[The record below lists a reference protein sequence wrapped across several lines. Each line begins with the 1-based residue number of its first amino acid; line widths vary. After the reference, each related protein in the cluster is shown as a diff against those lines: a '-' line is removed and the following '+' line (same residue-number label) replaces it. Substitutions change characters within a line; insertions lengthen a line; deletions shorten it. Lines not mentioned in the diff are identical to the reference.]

1 MPSLVGIGNSQ
12 VPTNAMLGGMAYQDT
27 HNTSIV
33 SADINDISAIKGS
46 VRKTAV
52 SVFVYNTAD
61 DSDGG
66 AWRHRCTNT
75 SWYNMELG
83 TRHRGHRR
91 EFPSVAVIVLEAGG
105 ATPGTHVDFVVY
117 DGDDPSFPMWMT
129 SRFAISTSGNNW
141 GSIVAK
147 NGWIVHGRT
156 NNGIGIYDFI
166 NDTVTVHNHAH
177 RHRYHKISKAITGH
191 TQGLAEK
198 SWASATGFAIQGEYI
213 LDLDIGVPAGSKIDP
228 ISKMPIPSI
237 FIGNSGSGGGSDGWT
252 LIRSDGTTAT
262 QGTGSGTNSNGRHGS
277 NARFILNDMAVFAG
291 KNTYS
296 SSDRHSNAYE
306 IVTRHHGFPK
316 THHNAY
322 IDFVDNG
329 SDGNRANQIN
339 FYGNFNAGDIS
350 GGSCAIDE
358 NEFATTLSTN
368 ANSLVKYWI
377 RKDKIRASMISVT
390 TDEYCTGWMPGE
402 ARNAHCIDTTTGTIS
417 GNNTAL
423 DRGQHAAH
431 MNVTGT
437 ITKERVAT
445 GSDLV
450 SFGGFSSGN
459 NIRGD
464 ASGSPGTGDF
474 CVQAWV
480 RSPDSQPSGNYFH
493 LWSQGTTATGGQSSG
508 TGFVLKC
515 LSSSNGLQWYPYSGD
530 NNNQGIDHSLCI
542 QRYGAWAHVAVGR
555 DGGVWK
561 LYINGELRD
570 TGASDSDNKSDVYVT
585 IGLGLSQTTE
595 HLSPAP
601 KVALVRFNTGFM
613 PNVEMFEKIYR
624 DELPLFEEDAKCT
637 IYGNSNLIKGM
648 DYDKSTSLLHV
659 GTGGGR
665 SDFRGFNRI
674 NNTTTAVTHNISA
687 AAGIIAEQ

>member
-1 MPSLVGIGNSQ
+1 MPNLVGIGNSQ

-46 VRKTAV
+46 VGKTAV

-91 EFPSVAVIVLEAGG
+91 EFPSVAVIVMEAGG
-105 ATPGTHVDFVVY
+105 DTPGTHVDYVIY

-177 RHRYHKISKAITGH
+177 RHRYHKISKAITGYNVD
-191 TQGLAEK
+191 AEK
-198 SWASATGFAIQGEYI
+198 SWESATGYSIQGENV
-213 LDLDIGVPAGSKIDP
+213 LDVAIGVPAGSKIDP
-228 ISKMPIPSI
+228 ISKMPIPSL
-237 FIGNSGSGGGSDGWT
+237 FIGSGGGGGGAAGWT
-252 LIRSDGTTAT
+252 LMRSDGSTVG
-262 QGTGSGTNSNGRHGS
+262 QGEGSGTDSNGRFGA
-277 NARFILNDMAVFAG
+277 NACFILNDMAVFAG

-296 SSDRHSNAYE
+296 GSDRHSNAYE

-329 SDGNRANQIN
+329 SDGGRGNQVN
-339 FYGNFNAGDIS
+339 WYGNFNTGDRP
-350 GGSCAIDE
+350 GTSCAIDE
-358 NEFATTLSTN
+358 NEFATGQSTN
-368 ANSLVKYWI
+368 ASTLTRYWI
-377 RKDKIRASMISVT
+377 RKDNIRASMISAT
-390 TDEYCTGWMPGE
+390 TNEFITGWMPGE
-402 ARNAHCIDTTTGTIS
+402 IRNVHCADTTTGTIS
-417 GNNTAL
+417 GTNGGI
-423 DRGQHAAH
+423 DRGQFGEHF
-431 MNVTGT
+431 NVTGT
-437 ITKERVAT
+437 ITKEKVANN
-445 GSDLV
+445 SDLV
-450 SFGGFSSGN
+450 CFSGWSSSN
-459 NIRGD
+459 NLRGD
-464 ASGSPGTGDF
+464 VHSGTGTGDF
-474 CVQAWV
+474 YLQAWV
-480 RSPDSQPSGNYFH
+480 RSPDSQPSGTYFH
-493 LWSQGTTATGGQSSG
+493 LWSQGTTGTGGQSSG
-508 TGFVLKC
+508 SGWVLKC
-515 LSSSNGLQWYPYSGD
+515 GAQSDGLRWYPYSGD
-530 NNNQGIDHSLCI
+530 SSDQGIDWTKCV
-542 QRYGAWAHVAVGR
+542 QKYGSWAHIVIGR

-561 LYINGELRD
+561 IYINGDLRD
-570 TGASDSDNKSDVYVT
+570 TGNSDSDNKSDKYVT
-585 IGLGLSQTTE
+585 MGIGLSQTGE

-601 KVALVRFNTGFM
+601 KVALVRYGTGAF
-613 PNVEMFEKIYR
+613 PNAEMVEKIYR
-624 DELPLFEEDAKCT
+624 DELPLFEENAKCL
-637 IYGNSNLIKGM
+637 IYGSSNNITGM
-648 DYDKSTSLLHV
+648 DYDKSTGLLHV
-659 GTGGGR
+659 GTSSGR

>member
-46 VRKTAV
+46 IRKTAV
-52 SVFVYNTAD
+52 SVFVYNTSD

-91 EFPSVAVIVLEAGG
+91 EFPSVAVIVLESGG

-129 SRFAISTSGNNW
+129 SRFCISTSGNNA

-147 NGWIVHGRT
+147 NGWIVHGRN

-166 NDTVTVHNHAH
+166 NDTVTVHNHVH
-177 RHRYHKISKAITGH
+177 RHRYHKISKAITGFNVD
-191 TQGLAEK
+191 AEK
-198 SWASATGFAIQGEYI
+198 SWESATGYALQGEYI

-237 FIGNSGSGGGSDGWT
+237 FIGCSGNGGGSDGWT
-252 LIRSDGTTAT
+252 LIRSDGSTAN
-262 QGTGSGTNSNGRHGS
+262 QGTGSGTNSNGRHGA
-277 NARFILNDMAVFAG
+277 NARFILNDMAIFAG

-296 SSDRHSNAYE
+296 SSDRHSNVYE

-322 IDFVDNG
+322 IDLVDNG
-329 SDGNRANQIN
+329 SDGGRANQLN
-339 FYGNFNAGDIS
+339 FYGNFNAGDIA

-377 RKDKIRASMISVT
+377 RKDNIRASMISVMT
-390 TDEYCTGWMPGE
+390 TDWFTGWMPGE
-402 ARNAHCIDTTTGTIS
+402 IRNVYCADTIAGTIS
-417 GNNTAL
+417 GTDGGV
-423 DRGQHAAH
+423 DRGQFGEHF
-431 MNVTGT
+431 NVTGT
-437 ITKERVAT
+437 ITKEKVANN
-445 GSDLV
+445 SDLV
-450 SFGGFSSGN
+450 CFSGWSSGN
-459 NIRGD
+459 NLRGD
-464 ASGSPGTGDF
+464 VHSGTGTGDF
-474 CVQAWV
+474 CLQAWV
-480 RSPDSQPSGNYFH
+480 RSQDSQPSGNYFH
-493 LWSQGTTATGGQSSG
+493 MWSQGSTGTGGQSSG
-508 TGFVLKC
+508 SGWVLKC
-515 LSSSNGLQWYPYSGD
+515 YAQSDGLRWYPYSGD
-530 NNNQGIDHSLCI
+530 SGNQGIDSAICV
-542 QRYGAWAHVAVGR
+542 QKYGTWAHVAVGR

-561 LYINGELRD
+561 LYINGVLRD
-570 TGASDSDNKSDVYVT
+570 TGNSDSDNKSDTYVT
-585 IGLGLSQTTE
+585 MGLGLSQTGE

-601 KVALVRFNTGFM
+601 KVALVRYTTGKM
-613 PNVEMFEKIYR
+613 PNAEMFEKIYR

-637 IYGNSNLIKGM
+637 IYGSSNLVKGM
-648 DYDKSTSLLHV
+648 DYDKTTGLLHV
-659 GTGGGR
+659 GTNSGR

-674 NNTTTAVTHNISA
+674 NNTTTAVASHISA

>member
-83 TRHRGHRR
+83 TRDRGHRR
-91 EFPSVAVIVLEAGG
+91 EFPSVAVIVMEAGG
-105 ATPGTHVDFVVY
+105 ATPGTHVDFVIY

-166 NDTVTVHNHAH
+166 HDTVTVHNHAH
-177 RHRYHKISKAITGH
+177 RHQYHKISKAITGNN
-191 TQGLAEK
+191 GDGERA
-198 SWASATGFAIQGEYI
+198 WISATGFAIQSEYI

-237 FIGNSGSGGGSDGWT
+237 FIGNSGSSGGDDGWT
-252 LIRSDGTTAT
+252 LIRSDGSTAT
-262 QGTGSGTNSNGRHGS
+262 QGTGTGSNSNGRHGS
-277 NARFILNDMAVFAG
+277 NARFILNDSVIFAG
-291 KNTYS
+291 KNTYG

-306 IVTRHHGFPK
+306 IITRHHGFPK
-316 THHNAY
+316 THQSAY

-339 FYGNFNAGDIS
+339 FFGNFNAGDIS

-377 RKDKIRASMISVT
+377 RKDKIRASMVSVT
-390 TDEYCTGWMPGE
+390 TDAYCTGWMPGE
-402 ARNAHCIDTTTGTIS
+402 FRNAHCIDTTTGTIS
-417 GNNTAL
+417 GSDGGL

-431 MNVTGT
+431 LDVTGT
-437 ITKERVAT
+437 ITKERVAS

-450 SFGGFSSGN
+450 CFSGWASGN
-459 NIRGD
+459 NLRGD
-464 ASGSPGTGDF
+464 VTGSPGTGDF

-493 LWSQGTTATGGQSSG
+493 MWSQGTTGTGGQSSG

-515 LSSSNGLQWYPYSGD
+515 LASSNGLQWYPYSGD
-530 NNNQGIDHSLCI
+530 NDNQGIDHSKCI

-561 LYINGELRD
+561 LYINGLLRD
-570 TGASDSDNKSDVYVT
+570 TGDTDSDSKTDVYLT
-585 IGLGLSQTTE
+585 MGIGLSQTSE
-595 HLSPAP
+595 HLDPAP
-601 KVALVRFNTGFM
+601 KIALVRYNTGFM
-613 PNVEMFEKIYR
+613 PTPEMFEKIYR
-624 DELPLFEEDAKCT
+624 DELPLFEENAKCT
-637 IYGNSNLIKGM
+637 LYGSSNLIKGM
-648 DYDKSTSLLHV
+648 DYDKSTGLLHA
-659 GTGGGR
+659 GTSAGR